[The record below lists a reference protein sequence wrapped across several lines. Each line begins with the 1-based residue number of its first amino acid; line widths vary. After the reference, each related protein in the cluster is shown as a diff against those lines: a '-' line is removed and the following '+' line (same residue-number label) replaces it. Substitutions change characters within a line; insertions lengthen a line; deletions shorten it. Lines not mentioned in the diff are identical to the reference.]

1 MFKSWR
7 LGKLFG
13 FPIEINLTFL
23 MLLGVVAIA
32 FGGSWQA
39 VLGVTVAFGFVVLHE
54 LGHAIVA
61 RQLGVHVTGIEL
73 GFLGGAAKMANLP
86 RTPRDELMIAAAG
99 PAVSLML
106 GGALGG
112 LGFALGGLS
121 IAPFLLWGGVINLVI
136 AGFNL
141 IPALPM
147 DGGRILRAL
156 LVRRF
161 GYVRAT
167 DIAVTVARVA
177 AVAFVILGITAQM
190 YQLLILAPF
199 LWLMGTR
206 EKLIARMDPDEGWH
220 RGGDVEVLGQ
230 DAWRDRRGRGA
241 YRVDGDDD
249 EAGTPGPRGWGSP
262 FDPRD
267 RDSGGMRRFT
277 IVRRNGRLEVVPLD

>member
-23 MLLGVVAIA
+23 ILLGLVLVA
-32 FGGSWQA
+32 FGGL
-39 VLGVTVAFGFVVLHE
+39 VGVFVVCLAFASVVLHE

-86 RTPRDELMIAAAG
+86 RTPRHELLIAAAG

-106 GGALGG
+106 GGTFIGLGAALG
-112 LGFALGGLS
+112 S
-121 IAPFLLWGGVINLVI
+121 PFVAMIGWINLVI

-156 LVRRF
+156 LVPRY

-167 DIAVTVARVA
+167 DLAVVVARVA
-177 AVAFVILGITAQM
+177 AVGFVVLGLTAQM

-206 EKLIARMDPDEGWH
+206 EKQIARMVPDEGWYH
-220 RGGDVEVLGQ
+220 DGVEVLGR
-230 DAWRDRRGRGA
+230 DAWRERDHRDHRG
-241 YRVDGDDD
+241 YRDD
-249 EAGTPGPRGWGSP
+249 AGWGSP
-262 FDPRD
+262 FDPRT
-267 RDSGGMRRFT
+267 RHGGPRYT
-277 IVRRNGRLEVVPLD
+277 IVHRNGRVQIVRID